1 VPSGSF
7 HGGIDWGEMRKDEV
21 VLTSLVYQVGLTNLH
36 CQIAEGGMKRRNTG
50 CVYGAYLRR
59 CK

>member
-1 VPSGSF
+1 
-7 HGGIDWGEMRKDEV
+7 MRKDEV

-50 CVYGAYLRR
+50 CVEGAYLRR